1 MRYFKFGILML
12 GGLLILFNC
21 RKKTTQ
27 SIQLISTKEMR
38 EISKLEGMQLVD
50 VRTPREYET
59 CHIPNAQ
66 NIDFLDAKFEL
77 NIQNLDKS
85 KPVIIY
91 CQRGSRSAKCA
102 SKLIANGFVKVY
114 DLDGGFAQWEYSGL
128 EVEK

>member
-27 SIQLISTKEMR
+27 SIQLISTEEMR

-59 CHIPNAQ
+59 GHIPNAQ

-128 EVEK
+128 EVEN

>member
-1 MRYFKFGILML
+1 MRYFKFGFFTL
-12 GGLLILFNC
+12 GVLLLLNC
-21 RKKTTQ
+21 RNTPPQ
-27 SIQLISTKEMR
+27 SIQRITSEEMR

-50 VRTPREYET
+50 VRTPKEYENG
-59 CHIPNAQ
+59 HIPNAQ
-66 NIDFLDAKFEL
+66 NIDFLDAKFEA
-77 NIQNLDKS
+77 NIQSLDKS

-128 EVEK
+128 QVEN

>member
-1 MRYFKFGILML
+1 MKVLS
-12 GGLLILFNC
+12 LIFLVFISLIFLNC
-21 RKKTTQ
+21 QTKTSNSLVLVTVE
-27 SIQLISTKEMR
+27 EMK

-50 VRTPREYET
+50 VRTPAEYAT
-59 CHIPNAQ
+59 GHIPNAQ
-66 NIDFLDAKFEL
+66 NIDFLDAEFEM
-77 NIQNLDKS
+77 NIQSLDKS

-128 EVEK
+128 EVEH

>member
-27 SIQLISTKEMR
+27 SIQLISTEEMR

-59 CHIPNAQ
+59 VI
-66 NIDFLDAKFEL
+66 FLML
-77 NIQNLDKS
+77 RI
-85 KPVIIY
+85 
-91 CQRGSRSAKCA
+91 
-102 SKLIANGFVKVY
+102 LIF
-114 DLDGGFAQWEYSGL
+114 
-128 EVEK
+128 